1 MRFIVPGRVEVPV
14 AADSADVG
22 VRVEVKHAVRLD
34 ASRGA
39 EEVELEVADDDLV
52 QVTLD
57 GGAVVWLRPDEIEK
71 QFGVETTRAGGVPRL
86 PAEIDVG
93 RDARGPVKWIIKGL
107 AVIGVDIAGGTAMA
121 VAKRVEDKVAKTLG
135 LWRWAE
141 SGALEAAGKIEADTA
156 KPYLLFLH
164 GTASHTLGSFDALR
178 SRQAAVWSEL
188 RRAYG
193 DRVLAFEHR
202 SLTESPVKNAL
213 DLVADLP
220 EGVVLHVVS
229 HSRGGLVGELLGR
242 GTLRTADGS
251 MARAAFTPN
260 ELDIAGSGL
269 GDEMRQLSELLA
281 RKRIVVEKF
290 VRVACPAR
298 GTVLIDGRQDRWLNL
313 LFNVAKL
320 ATSATVVGSEIVEG
334 LRDLTIATVQKGSE
348 EDVLPGLAAMVPDQS
363 PLLRI
368 LNQPTVLQDDGLT
381 VIAGD
386 CEAEGLLKKLALFF
400 ADLYFGT
407 DHDLVVNTASMD
419 GGAPRPQPRAE
430 LLDRSADVSHFNY
443 FANLRTARAIADAL
457 RPKQKVSVPTPEARR
472 EESRVLP
479 LGSRGS
485 TNRPLVFVLPGIS
498 GSQLAVGGK
507 QIWIDFLRLAA
518 GGVLKLGIDTPGIVP
533 TTPIERYYGDLCDF
547 LRGSHD
553 VDPIA
558 YDWRK
563 TIPGLAEGF
572 STKLREALAARPDQP
587 VHIVA
592 HSMGGLVARTAFL
605 INPDLWKSFREHRKR
620 SRLLMLGT
628 PNGGSYSMPLMLLGR
643 NTLMQWLARLDL
655 TAGPA
660 EHLAVAATWDGALQ
674 MLPGDKLELCERAW
688 WDALPDRIGDGPA
701 ARALTRAKQFIEGFR
716 DAPLDADCMAYIAG
730 QADTYATVEVVDGK
744 TRFGVTPEGDGAVLW
759 RLGIPAKPDGT
770 PALPTWFTRIE
781 HGDLARR
788 QAIFPA
794 ILSIL
799 TTGTTAESDAISRRP
814 PTAVRSRGRL
824 EQIEDAPI
832 PSGAPRDW
840 IEREPIGLEPSPEL
854 LAAQAVGGSTVP
866 DGPAAP
872 AKVTVRV
879 LHCDLRH
886 ANYPVMVGHYTSD
899 TIAGT
904 EKILDLAQE
913 GRIERRRRRGLHPG
927 AIESYDVHL
936 DPNGKH
942 IASLIVGLGQV
953 TELTS
958 GALTRTVRRGLLGL
972 ADAMQ
977 EQGYESGRRPG
988 RGVSM
993 VMVGS
998 GGGVVSLADSIAA
1011 LLRALAEAN
1020 SVLRDKSGDGDRC
1033 FTDVEIVEVDEQKA
1047 ITAWHLLRRMLTGQ
1061 VGAEVFQL
1069 DGGVHAGVGGWRRI
1083 GPDESERDWFISV
1096 KVVGDTED
1104 TLDGPEDVLRY
1115 EVAGGYARVEAKLV
1129 GTQRRLVDD
1138 LIKEVSGHGT
1148 GASGYTP
1155 GRTLF
1160 ELLWPRELK
1169 DHSLDD
1175 RSIRLQLNAQAAAL
1189 PWEMLD
1195 DRRGEVA
1202 EQAGA
1207 RLQPPAVRFKLVRQL
1222 VVPDA
1227 RPARRRSGPG
1237 RTALVIGDPR
1247 GGNEAAGL
1255 FPPLPFA
1262 RQEAAL
1268 VRTLLNDAGYKVTPA
1283 DERSSP
1289 FEVQSAL
1296 LSEAWDIIHIA
1307 AHGVVG
1313 FESEEPDPKAP
1324 EGKRKRRQ
1332 TGVVLGSKDGVQVI
1346 GPDFFEKLQTAP
1358 DIVFLNCCLLGGIK
1372 GGDELF
1378 RERPRLAGSLAA
1390 ELIRQGAQTVVAAG
1404 WEVDDFA
1411 ARSFSETFYREM
1423 LAGGSFGGAT
1433 LAARRAAFEAKSGGN
1448 TWGAYQ
1454 CYGDADMRL
1463 PEGFF
1468 RAPRDT
1474 RLAFAAPSEA
1484 ISHLDRIVATAS
1496 VEGGLSR
1503 EKQIAWLETVE
1514 TAIGAHGWGA
1524 RGDVLV
1530 ALGDARR
1537 AFGES
1542 AVAIDCY
1549 TRATESDEGAVTIRS
1564 VEARFELMA
1573 NPGSG
1578 RSASAA
1584 DVAQA
1589 IKRLS
1594 ELSGVCGATWARHCL
1609 LAECHARQAEL
1620 ATGGGEDP
1628 KLRVQRDQAL
1638 KKMVGALADAVKIG
1652 GERTPPVGLST
1663 RGRLLAVRL
1672 LQALRQGKG
1681 GEAKKLARQ
1690 FRDGLKLA
1698 GWSPDTAL
1706 LLDFAAEEDL
1716 RFEELERLRQ
1726 VAREDAPASEVRE
1739 LAALFRRLLDDDD
1752 ALAARLAGLWPPA
1765 T

>member
-1 MRFIVPGRVEVPV
+1 MKLVVPGRVEIPV
-14 AADSADVG
+14 APDTADVG
-22 VRVEVKHAVRLD
+22 VRVEVKQAVRLD

-39 EEVELEVADDDLV
+39 EDVELEVADDDLV
-52 QVTLD
+52 EVTLD
-57 GGAVVWLRPDEIEK
+57 GGAVIWLRPDEVAT
-71 QFGVETTRAGGVPRL
+71 QLGVDATRSEGMPRL
-86 PAEIDVG
+86 PAEIDIG
-93 RDARGPVKWIIKGL
+93 GDARGPVKWIIKGL

-121 VAKRVEDKVAKTLG
+121 VAKRVEEKVANTLG

-141 SGALEAAGKIEADTA
+141 SGALEAVGPIEADAA

-164 GTASHTLGSFDALR
+164 GTASHTLGSFGALR

-213 DLVADLP
+213 DLVAALP
-220 EGVVLHVVS
+220 QGVVLHVVS

-242 GTLRTADGS
+242 GMLRTADGG
-251 MARAAFTPN
+251 MARVAFTLD
-260 ELDIAGSGL
+260 ELAIAGPGL
-269 GDEMRQLSELLA
+269 GDEMQQLSELLKS
-281 RKRIVVEKF
+281 KRLVVERF

-320 ATSATVVGSEIVEG
+320 ASSATVVGSGIVEG
-334 LRDLTIATVQKGSE
+334 LRDLTIATVQAGRK

-419 GGAPRPQPRAE
+419 GGAPRPEPRAE
-430 LLDRSADVSHFNY
+430 LLDRSENVSHFNY
-443 FANLRTARAIADAL
+443 FTNTRTARAIADAL
-457 RPKQKVSVPTPEARR
+457 QAKPMASAAPVAKPDA
-472 EESRVLP
+472 SRVLP

-485 TNRPLVFVLPGIS
+485 ANRPLVFVLPGIS
-498 GSQLAVGGK
+498 GSQLAVNGK
-507 QIWIDFLRLAA
+507 QIWIDLLRLAA
-518 GGVLKLGIDTPGIVP
+518 GGVLKLGIDAPGVTP

-547 LRGSHD
+547 LRATHD

-605 INPDLWKSFREHRKR
+605 INPDLWKSFREHGKR

-628 PNGGSYSMPLMLLGR
+628 PNGGSYSIPLMLLGR

-660 EHLAVAATWDGALQ
+660 EHLDIAATWDGSLQ
-674 MLPGDKLELCERAW
+674 MLPRDKLELCGRAW
-688 WDALPDRIGDGPA
+688 WDALPDRIGRGPA
-701 ARALTRAKQFIEGFR
+701 AKALTRAGQFIEGFR
-716 DAPLDADCMAYIAG
+716 DAPLDAACMAYIAG
-730 QADTYATVEVVDGK
+730 QADTYATVEVKDGK

-759 RLGIPAKPDGT
+759 RLGIPANPDGT

-788 QAIFPA
+788 RAIFPA

-799 TTGTTAESDAISRRP
+799 TTGTTAESEAISRRP
-814 PTAVRSRGRL
+814 PPVVRSRGRL
-824 EQIEDAPI
+824 ERIEEAPI
-832 PSGAPRDW
+832 PSGTPRSW
-840 IEREPIGLEPSPEL
+840 IEREPIGLEPSADL
-854 LAAQAVGGSTVP
+854 LAAQAIGGSPAP
-866 DGPAAP
+866 DEPPAP
-872 AKVTVRV
+872 AKVAVRV

-886 ANYPVMVGHYTSD
+886 ASYPVMVGHYTSD

-927 AIESYDVHL
+927 AIETYDVHL
-936 DPNGKH
+936 DPSGRH
-942 IASLIVGLGQV
+942 MASLIVGLGQV

-977 EQGYESGRRPG
+977 EQGCDSGRRPG

-998 GGGVVSLADSIAA
+998 GGGVVSPTDSVAA
-1011 LLRALAEAN
+1011 LLRAVAEAN
-1020 SVLRDKSGDGDRC
+1020 GMLRDKPGDGDRC

-1047 ITAWHLLRRMLTGQ
+1047 INAWHLLRRMLTGSI
-1061 VGAEVFQL
+1061 GAEVFRL
-1069 DGGVHAGVGGWRRI
+1069 DGGVHEGVGGWRRV
-1083 GPDESERDWFISV
+1083 GPDEGEREWFISV
-1096 KVVGDTED
+1096 KVEGGTED
-1104 TLDGPEDVLRY
+1104 TEDGPEDVLRY
-1115 EVAGGYARVEAKLV
+1115 EVAGGYARIEAKLV

-1138 LIKEVSGHGT
+1138 LIREVSGRGSAAGGH
-1148 GASGYTP
+1148 AP

-1175 RSIRLQLNAQAAAL
+1175 RSIRLQLNAAAAAL

-1195 DRRGEVA
+1195 DRRGELA

-1207 RLQPPAVRFKLVRQL
+1207 RLLPPAVRFKLVRQL

-1237 RTALVIGDPR
+1237 RTALVVGDPR
-1247 GGNEAAGL
+1247 GGTDAAGL

-1268 VRTLLNDAGYKVTPA
+1268 VQALLAGAGYKVTLA
-1283 DERSSP
+1283 DERWSP

-1296 LSEAWDIIHIA
+1296 LSDAWDIIHIA

-1313 FESEEPDPKAP
+1313 FESELADPKAP
-1324 EGKRKRRQ
+1324 GGKRKRRQ
-1332 TGVVLGSKDGVQVI
+1332 TGVVLGGKDGVQVI
-1346 GPDFFEKLQTAP
+1346 GPDFFDKLQTAP
-1358 DIVFLNCCLLGGIK
+1358 DIVFLNCCLLGGID

-1378 RERPRLAGSLAA
+1378 RGRPRLAGSLAA

-1404 WEVDDFA
+1404 WEVDDSA
-1411 ARSFSETFYREM
+1411 ARGFAETFYREM
-1423 LAGGSFGGAT
+1423 LAGRSFGSAT
-1433 LAARRAAFEAKSGGN
+1433 LEARKAAFEAKSGGT

-1463 PEGFF
+1463 PAGI
-1468 RAPRDT
+1468 RGPMDT
-1474 RLAFAAPSEA
+1474 HLAFAAPSEA
-1484 ISHLDRIVATAS
+1484 ISHLDSIVATAP
-1496 VEGGLSR
+1496 VDGGQSR
-1503 EKQIAWLETVE
+1503 QERMDWLGTVE
-1514 TAIGAHGWGA
+1514 TAIDAHGWSA
-1524 RGDVLV
+1524 RGDVLA

-1537 AFGES
+1537 AFDDS
-1542 AVAIDCY
+1542 
-1549 TRATESDEGAVTIRS
+1549 EGAIGFYARAAEADVGAVPIRS

-1578 RSASAA
+1578 RSASAE

-1594 ELSGVCGATWARHCL
+1594 ELTGVCGATWARHCL

-1620 ATGGGEDP
+1620 ATGGAQDP
-1628 KLRVQRDQAL
+1628 KLRAQRDQAL
-1638 KKMVGALADAVKIG
+1638 KRMAGALADAVKVG
-1652 GERTPPVGLST
+1652 AGRTPPVGLST

-1672 LQALRQGKG
+1672 LLALRQGKKAD
-1681 GEAKKLARQ
+1681 AKKLARQ
-1690 FRDGLKLA
+1690 FRDGLELA
-1698 GWSPDTAL
+1698 GWSPDAAL
-1706 LLDFAAEEDL
+1706 LLDCMAEEAL
-1716 RFEELERLRQ
+1716 RAEELDRLQQ
-1726 VAREDAPASEVRE
+1726 VVKEDAPASEARE
-1739 LAALFRRLLDDDD
+1739 LAALFRRLLDDDA
-1752 ALAARLAGLWPPA
+1752 ALAARLAGLSPPA
-1765 T
+1765 A